1 MLKVKVRSY
10 EGKLIMI
17 LHQSTE
23 HIGDKEIELYKI
35 IIEIRKDE
43 TVTLERIRTSEI
55 LIYGREL

>member
-10 EGKLIMI
+10 EGKMIMI
-17 LHQSTE
+17 LHQRTE

-55 LIYGREL
+55 LIYGRE